1 MVSLYQNNFN
11 KRALPEQI
19 NYLVRKSKMLMQNH
33 IEIIRRLE
41 KSSSIL
47 EPNST
52 ERSELNQQVM
62 SYSDSFLSEMEGR
75 KAFEV
80 STSAAE
86 KLLEPISEAPTELS
100 EILEIIGTG
109 VDGTGLNPAS
119 GGHLGYIP
127 GGGIYASALG
137 DYLAAISNRYAG
149 IHFASP
155 GAVNME
161 RTLIRWLCDIFSFP
175 KESGGTLCSGGS
187 IANLTAIVAARDA
200 HQIKGGKIETSV
212 IYLTDQIHH
221 CIQKA
226 LRIAGLGDCPI
237 HTISKT
243 TSDKMDMDDL
253 ELAIQSDRAKGLNP
267 WMIIASAGTTDTG
280 AIDPLEEIATIA
292 STHGLWMHVDA
303 AYGGF
308 FQLCPGLAK
317 KFKGIENAHSLVIDP
332 HKGLFLPYGIG
343 AVIVRREKDLLTSH
357 FYLANYM
364 QDAYQDVT
372 SYSPADLSPE
382 LTRHFRAMRMWLPL
396 KMYGLQ
402 PFRAALEEK
411 YELAQFVARK
421 LHKMDG
427 IQLRTEPELSVVCF
441 RIVIESDRSPDSLTI
456 ALVERIKEDG
466 EVFLSSTRI
475 DGKMY
480 ARMAILSFRTHLPIV
495 QNALDKIQK
504 FVEQLK

>member
-1 MVSLYQNNFN
+1 
-11 KRALPEQI
+11 
-19 NYLVRKSKMLMQNH
+19 MQNQVEL
-33 IEIIRRLE
+33 ILQLE
-41 KSSSIL
+41 KKSSIL

-52 ERSELNQQVM
+52 ERSDLNYQVM
-62 SYSDSFLSEMEGR
+62 SYSDSFLSRMDEH

-80 STSAAE
+80 STQAAD
-86 KLLEPISEAPTELS
+86 KLLEPIEEEPMALS
-100 EILEIIGTG
+100 EILKVVATG

-175 KESGGTLCSGGS
+175 EESGGTLCSGGS

-200 HQIKGGKIETSV
+200 HQIKGAKIETSV

-243 TSDKMDMDDL
+243 TTDKMDMDNL
-253 ELAIQSDRAKGLNP
+253 ELAIESDRAQGLNP

-280 AIDPLEEIATIA
+280 AIDPLDEIASIA
-292 STHGLWMHVDA
+292 SRHGLWMHVDA

-308 FQLCPGLAK
+308 FKLCPGLK
-317 KFKGIENAHSLVIDP
+317 NKFKGIENANSLVIDP

-364 QDAYQDVT
+364 QDAYQDIT

-396 KMYGLQ
+396 KLYGLS

-411 YELAQFVARK
+411 YELAQYAASQ
-421 LHKMDG
+421 LQNMEG
-427 IQLRTEPELSVVCF
+427 IQLRLEPELSVVCF
-441 RIVIESDRSPDSLTI
+441 RIVIESDPSPDSLTI
-456 ALVERIKEDG
+456 ALVDSIKEDG
-466 EVFLSSTRI
+466 QVFLSSTRI

-480 ARMAILSFRTHLPIV
+480 ARMAILSFRTHLPII
-495 QNALDKIQK
+495 QHALNKIQK
-504 FVEQLK
+504 FVEQIK

>member
-1 MVSLYQNNFN
+1 
-11 KRALPEQI
+11 
-19 NYLVRKSKMLMQNH
+19 MQNQVEL
-33 IEIIRRLE
+33 ILQLE
-41 KSSSIL
+41 KKSSIL
-47 EPNST
+47 EPNSI
-52 ERSELNQQVM
+52 ERSDLNHQVM
-62 SYSDSFLSEMEGR
+62 SYSDSFLSRMDEH

-80 STSAAE
+80 STKAAE
-86 KLLEPISEAPTELS
+86 KLLDPIEEEPMELS
-100 EILEIIGTG
+100 EILKVVATG

-127 GGGIYASALG
+127 GGGIYAGALG

-175 KESGGTLCSGGS
+175 EESGGTLCSGGS

-200 HQIKGGKIETSV
+200 HQIKGAGIGTSV
-212 IYLTDQIHH
+212 IYMTDQIHH

-237 HTISKT
+237 HTISRT
-243 TSDKMDMDDL
+243 TEDKMDMEAL
-253 ELAIQSDRAKGLNP
+253 ESTINSDKAKGLTP

-280 AIDPLEEIATIA
+280 AVDPLDQIATI
-292 STHGLWMHVDA
+292 SSNHGLWMHVDA

-308 FQLCPGLAK
+308 FQLCPGLAHK
-317 KFKGIENAHSLVIDP
+317 LRGIDQADSLVIDP

-364 QDAYQDVT
+364 QDAYQDIS

-411 YELAQFVARK
+411 YELAQFAARQ
-421 LHKMDG
+421 LQIMEG
-427 IQLRTEPELSVVCF
+427 IQLRMVPELSIVCF
-441 RIVIESDRSPDSLTI
+441 RVVSKSDASPDSLTK
-456 ALVERIKEDG
+456 ALVESIKQEG
-466 EVFLSSTRI
+466 EVFLSSTQI
-475 DGKMY
+475 DGHMY
-480 ARMAILSFRTHLPIV
+480 ARMAILSFRTHLPIIKK
-495 QNALDKIQK
+495 ALEKIQR
-504 FVEQLK
+504 FVEQIK